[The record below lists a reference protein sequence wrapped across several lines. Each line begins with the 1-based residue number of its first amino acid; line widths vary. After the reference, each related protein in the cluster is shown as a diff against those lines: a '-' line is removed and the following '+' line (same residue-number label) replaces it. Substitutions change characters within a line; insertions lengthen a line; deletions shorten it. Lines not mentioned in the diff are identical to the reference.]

1 MQLSLSLAWKYT
13 WKGTAWGPFYILYIA
28 ELSPSAS
35 KTTIHWI
42 SRYTRNREY
51 FGTRWKRGKV
61 LYVYSKHNNGKARSR
76 EDHGASPS
84 LWKEYYRKT
93 RQTIQVG
100 SGNLHVGKLNQ
111 MPQEKNISKWLLLEI
126 HSVKKLVKR
135 LTIQLEKRGLCFF
148 LQILILNNYFGVGG
162 EEKNNI
168 LWFLIH
174 AL

>member
-1 MQLSLSLAWKYT
+1 MPCNSNTIHIFQCKADAAFLIVGLKIYMERHCLR
-13 WKGTAWGPFYILYIA
+13 PFLYLVHFIA
-28 ELSPSAS
+28 ELSPS

-61 LYVYSKHNNGKARSR
+61 LCVYSKHNNGKARSR

-126 HSVKKLVKR
+126 HSVNKLVKR

-148 LQILILNNYFGVGG
+148 LQC
-162 EEKNNI
+162 
-168 LWFLIH
+168 
-174 AL
+174 

>member
-28 ELSPSAS
+28 ELSPS

-51 FGTRWKRGKV
+51 FGTRWKRDKV
-61 LYVYSKHNNGKARSR
+61 LCVYSKHNNGKARSR
-76 EDHGASPS
+76 EEHGVSPS

-126 HSVKKLVKR
+126 HSVNKLVKR

-148 LQILILNNYFGVGG
+148 LQILNNYFGVGG

-168 LWFLIH
+168 LIH